1 MRKPFWQI
9 SATLDGFME
18 GPDRELDDTA
28 QVADKDFDRYA
39 SEMLRSIGVPKIVF
53 SKTLQK
59 VEWNNSRLVKGN
71 AAEEV
76 DSLKRQPGQDLAFSA
91 APTLQRP

>member
-1 MRKPFWQI
+1 MRKPLWQI

-39 SEMLRSIGVPKIVF
+39 SEMLLRSA
-53 SKTLQK
+53 
-59 VEWNNSRLVKGN
+59 ECCW
-71 AAEEV
+71 AEERINC
-76 DSLKRQPGQDLAFSA
+76 SWITGHRRPGL
-91 APTLQRP
+91 TRMR